1 MNPPMPPGL
10 WLNVGSGPADP
21 EPWINLDASWQAL
34 VSRLPSFVGTFG
46 SRILGRDIGRW
57 PRRVRYCDVRKGLP
71 FGDGSVA
78 VLYASHV
85 LEHLYRGQARR
96 FLSDAHR
103 VLEPG
108 GVLRVVVPD
117 AHAIVVWYLQHAQQ
131 AANGKASSDLLMDML
146 QLRPRDAPRPGLL
159 RSVVRRDPI
168 HLHKWMYD
176 AVGLAALVSEAG
188 FGNVEHKGFLD
199 SAIPRAALTLVEH
212 ESRVCDGAG
221 VCVEARK

>member
-1 MNPPMPPGL
+1 MNPPMPSGL
-10 WLNVGSGPADP
+10 WLNVGSGPEDP
-21 EPWINLDASWQAL
+21 EPWINLDGSWQAL

-46 SRILGRDIGRW
+46 SRVLGRDIGHW
-57 PRRVRYCDVRKGLP
+57 PRRVRYCDVRRRLP

-96 FLSDAHR
+96 FLADAHR
-103 VLEPG
+103 VLKPG

-117 AHAIVVWYLQHAQQ
+117 AHAIVTWYLRHAQQ
-131 AANGKASSDLLMDML
+131 PTNGKASSDLLMEML
-146 QLRPRDAPRPGLL
+146 QLRPREAPRPGLV
-159 RSVVRRDPI
+159 RSIFGHDSI

-176 AVGLAALVSEAG
+176 AAGLAALVREAG
-188 FGNVEHKGFLD
+188 FGKVEHKEFLD
-199 SAIPRAALTLVEH
+199 SAIPHAALTLVEH
-212 ESRVCDGAG
+212 ESRVRDGAG